1 VHPVETEVHC
11 TPRESWLCPQRTM
24 SAEYQKPS
32 TGTKESTP
40 QKQGNRSCAER
51 VVGSRKFDRLI
62 LGAVFAHLG
71 LAAFDL
77 IGAFASLPNRVD
89 MSIAYI
95 AWSELYIV
103 EACLKIIVLR
113 SKYFVSP
120 THLTDGTLSVMLL
133 VFAVVFTPMIPTDDN
148 DEDAGGGTSYAVLQ
162 CLVLGRAFLIWKRI
176 VNKTNLKKLRAI
188 CTCEEGS
195 VKPARAP
202 SVPATLPA
210 ASDEEAE
217 APAPHD
223 ASGSPEKR
231 PASHLNV
238 QVFLDDGSWIDM
250 SPDEI
255 KQINFALAAGQQT
268 FTIQAR
274 DAVYAI
280 DFSQPGAA
288 TQTNI
293 HTQKSRPIRLGGDSF
308 CEIQDQ
314 EAGFQVPPEIQDPE
328 PEPMPEAVAVPIS
341 DIQWNTGTHEPSGPP
356 VKTLPPRVSM

>member
-1 VHPVETEVHC
+1 
-11 TPRESWLCPQRTM
+11 M
-24 SAEYQKPS
+24 SLEDQKPS
-32 TGTKESTP
+32 TGPKKGTS
-40 QKQGNRSCAER
+40 QNQGDRSCAER
-51 VVGSRKFDRLI
+51 VVGSRKFDRMI

-77 IGAFASLPNRVD
+77 IGAFASLPNRID

-95 AWSELYIV
+95 TWSEFYII
-103 EACLKIIVLR
+103 EACLKILVLR
-113 SKYFVSP
+113 RKYFVSP

-133 VFAVVFTPMIPTDDN
+133 VFAVVFTPMMPTDDA
-148 DEDAGGGTSYAVLQ
+148 DEDADGGTSYAVLQ

-176 VNKTNLKKLRAI
+176 VNKTNLKKLKAI

-195 VKPARAP
+195 VKPVKAP
-202 SVPATLPA
+202 TVSATLPTA
-210 ASDEEAE
+210 YEEAE
-217 APAPHD
+217 TPAPHD

-274 DAVYAI
+274 DAVYAM

-288 TQTNI
+288 TQTNM
-293 HTQKSRPIRLGGDSF
+293 HTQKTRPIRLAGD
-308 CEIQDQ
+308 DQ
-314 EAGFQVPPEIQDPE
+314 EAGFQVPELAAQDPE
-328 PEPMPEAVAVPIS
+328 PVPIE
-341 DIQWNTGTHEPSGPP
+341 DIQWNSGMQGTQKPDVVPIGDIEWNTGMQATQKPVGLP
-356 VKTLPPRVSM
+356 VKTPLPARVSM